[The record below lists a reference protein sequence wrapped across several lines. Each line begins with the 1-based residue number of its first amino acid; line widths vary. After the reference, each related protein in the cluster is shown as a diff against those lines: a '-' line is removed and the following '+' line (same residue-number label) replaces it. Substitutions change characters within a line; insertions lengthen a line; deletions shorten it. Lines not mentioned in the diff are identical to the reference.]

1 MKKEYLDLAYA
12 FRKSKIWKKIY
23 EEELF
28 AVRLPKARGKKK
40 DEIGYCVIM
49 GRNGEHLCLAVYIGD
64 KGFSTL
70 RELMSGEHEGLAG
83 LLSQDCIQCSMETR
97 EEMEEEELEE
107 LRAYCQASG
116 KPFRAPF
123 PRFARFM
130 PHCFPWFIRKPSD
143 WQAIAEA
150 LRVVNGMAAVMTE
163 QGKEALGLRPVKIGL
178 AGQAYGAEQMSLIHS
193 LPTEEVTIP
202 LYSLVGEELKA
213 ERIPLP
219 PCREKNYPKPARIN
233 DIAVAKMMKSPQV
246 GTLQCE
252 VIRASAPVEG
262 DPPYVPALLMTVDEA
277 GMVHTPALGHGPEY
291 DPDDMLEQFIA
302 SLEGSYPANIRVRTE
317 ETRALLEGFCSRA
330 KIRLETS
337 GNMDLLD
344 KAAASL
350 EESMMNGADED
361 GMVEETIR
369 MLEAMPEE
377 AIREMPD
384 FILNQLMSMT
394 DLLPEAL
401 INKLQRAMK

>member
-28 AVRLPKARGKKK
+28 AVRLPKPRGKKK

-64 KGFSTL
+64 EGFSTL
-70 RELMSGEHEGLAG
+70 RELMSGEHESLAE
-83 LLSQDCIQCSMETR
+83 LLTQDCIQCSLERR

-116 KPFRAPF
+116 APFRAPY
-123 PRFARFM
+123 PRFTRFT
-130 PHCFPWFIRKPSD
+130 PHCLPWFIRKPSD

-150 LRVVNGMAAVMTE
+150 LRVVNRMAEVIAE
-163 QGKEALGLRPVKIGL
+163 QGKEALGLRPVEIGL
-178 AGQAYGAEQMSLIHS
+178 ADQAYGAEQLSLIQS
-193 LPTEEVTIP
+193 LPTEVVTIP
-202 LYSLVGEELKA
+202 LYSLEKGELNA
-213 ERIPLP
+213 EQIPLP

-233 DIAVAKMMKSPQV
+233 DIAVAKMMKNRQG

-262 DPPYVPALLMTVDEA
+262 DPPYVPALLIAVDKA
-277 GMVHTPALGHGPEY
+277 GMVGTPAVGQGPEY
-291 DPDDMLEQFIA
+291 DPDDLLEQFIA
-302 SLEGSYPANIRVRTE
+302 SLEGSYPACIRVRTE
-317 ETRALLEGFCSRA
+317 ETLALLEGFCARA

-344 KAAASL
+344 EAVANM
-350 EESMMNGADED
+350 EERMMDGAGVD

-384 FILNQLMSMT
+384 FILDQLLSMT

-401 INKLQRAMK
+401 IRKLQRAMK